1 MAAMG
6 YLMALSIGLAL
17 GWLAA
22 ALLVLFLNITRISAT
37 QHYVR
42 IEGEAGHAGDW
53 IRSSRYLPNF

>member
-1 MAAMG
+1 
-6 YLMALSIGLAL
+6 MALSIGLAL